1 MALEV
6 TEERREVT
14 STDPPP
20 AIVFT
25 GHHAYICT
33 VAKVC
38 KESDKFT
45 DVKIVC
51 ADGHFSAHRLIL
63 GAASSYLRD
72 LFLDHDQADQDE
84 VVLVIPNMKVK
95 VVSTLVDFLYTVSLN
110 GLLFSL
116 TCG

>member
-6 TEERREVT
+6 AEEVREVMT
-14 STDPPP
+14 PP

-72 LFLDHDQADQDE
+72 LFLDHDQVDQDE

-95 VVSTLVDFLYTVSLN
+95 VVSTLVDFLYTVSFKRIVN
-110 GLLFSL
+110 CYSR
-116 TCG
+116 